1 LYISHDCEARSLYA
15 DFQLFFVTSDMH
27 RPLLGQGAKSIWL
40 NWPVINEK
48 FA

>member
-1 LYISHDCEARSLYA
+1 MTVRQEAYTLIFSY
-15 DFQLFFVTSDMH
+15 FFVTSDMH